1 MELKKYKLGEL
12 LDVTRGASLSG
23 EFYATE
29 GKYIR
34 LTCGNFDYQNNCFK
48 ENKSKDNLY
57 YIGDC
62 KPEFL
67 MEEGDIITP
76 LTEQAIGLLGSTAI
90 IPESGKYIQSQDVAK
105 IICKEELLDKD
116 FVFYLISSTLVKQ
129 QLSAAAQQT
138 KIRHTSP
145 DKIRDCTVWI
155 PELTEQ
161 KRIGKLLRS
170 LDRKIELN
178 RAINQNLEAMA
189 KQLYD
194 YWFVQFDF
202 PNENGKPY
210 KSSGGKMVWN
220 EKLKREIPKGWNVL
234 KLGEHCSFNKRTSNG
249 YFNHPILY
257 LDTSNIT
264 NNTIDELQF
273 LNPSSD
279 IIPSRARRLVQEGD
293 IVYSTVRPN
302 LKHFG
307 IIMNPDYNM
316 VVSTGFAVITAN
328 WSAYRYFIY
337 QFLIQAAT
345 IENLS
350 TIAQSAVSAYPSINT
365 SDIENLDLVV
375 PPDSMIEKYAK
386 TACRLYLQIDTNYK
400 EIKSLTKQRDEL
412 LPLLMNGQVSVN
424 SDLAVSYII
433 YKNKIIRIMKE
444 NIIQAIVA
452 KMQRDLDCRQ
462 MARLKAVLTSE
473 LHNVEIIE
481 KSDCATQQTQE
492 NEHLL
497 NSFISAKK
505 IEGCSD
511 KTLTYYRN
519 TIERLL
525 VTLSLAICHITTT
538 DIRTYLSDYQEE
550 HQSSKVT
557 IDNMRRI
564 FSSFF
569 AWLEDEDYIAKS
581 PVRRIHKVKTDSLV
595 KEVLSDEQLEQL
607 RDSCTTK
614 RDLAIID
621 FLSST
626 GIRVGELVK
635 LSREDIDFHERQ
647 CVVFGKG
654 NKERVVYFNA
664 RTKLH
669 LQQYLNE
676 RTDSNP
682 ALFVSLN
689 SPHSRLTISGVEV
702 RIRKMGQA
710 LSMPKVH
717 PHKFRRT
724 LATMAIDKGMPI
736 EQVQRLLGHVRIDTT
751 LHYAIVNQNNVKLA
765 HKKYLG

>member
-1 MELKKYKLGEL
+1 
-12 LDVTRGASLSG
+12 
-23 EFYATE
+23 
-29 GKYIR
+29 
-34 LTCGNFDYQNNCFK
+34 
-48 ENKSKDNLY
+48 
-57 YIGDC
+57 
-62 KPEFL
+62 
-67 MEEGDIITP
+67 
-76 LTEQAIGLLGSTAI
+76 
-90 IPESGKYIQSQDVAK
+90 
-105 IICKEELLDKD
+105 
-116 FVFYLISSTLVKQ
+116 
-129 QLSAAAQQT
+129 
-138 KIRHTSP
+138 
-145 DKIRDCTVWI
+145 
-155 PELTEQ
+155 
-161 KRIGKLLRS
+161 
-170 LDRKIELN
+170 
-178 RAINQNLEAMA
+178 MA
-189 KQLYD
+189 KQLYN

-202 PNENGKPY
+202 PNEEGKPY

-220 EKLKREIPKGWNVL
+220 EKLKREIPFGWHCGNLFEIAVFTNGLACQKFRPKDDEASLPVIKIREMHDGISADTEKVTPNIPESVKVYNGDVL
-234 KLGEHCSFNKRTSNG
+234 FS
-249 YFNHPILY
+249 
-257 LDTSNIT
+257 
-264 NNTIDELQF
+264 
-273 LNPSSD
+273 
-279 IIPSRARRLVQEGD
+279 
-293 IVYSTVRPN
+293 
-302 LKHFG
+302 
-307 IIMNPDYNM
+307 
-316 VVSTGFAVITAN
+316 
-328 WSAYRYFIY
+328 WSASLEVMLWAYGLGGLNQHIFKVTSANDFPKSFFYFQLLDYVDVFKKMAEARKTTMGHIT
-337 QFLIQAAT
+337 QDHLQ
-345 IENLS
+345 
-350 TIAQSAVSAYPSINT
+350 QSAIAIPDNK
-365 SDIENLDLVV
+365 DIADRFEELISPIFN
-375 PPDSMIEKYAK
+375 
-386 TACRLYLQIDTNYK
+386 QIIK
-400 EIKSLTKQRDEL
+400 LHEEILNLTKQRDKL